1 VHALCRRLLGNES
14 DAEDATQ
21 ESLLLAVRS
30 LQRFD
35 GRSSFGTWIYRITTN
50 ACIDELRRRRRRPLV
65 GFEIEGSDD
74 ASGGERS
81 GSQRSMSG
89 RLVAGA
95 AGEGGGRGAVGRPAF
110 GAPAADPSD
119 AATRR
124 VDVDAA
130 LSSLPIE
137 FRTAVVL
144 RDLCDLTYEE
154 IAHVL
159 EVPVG
164 TVRSRIARG
173 RAALADLLGDG
184 GNPSGPPNVEEA
196 LGT

>member
-1 VHALCRRLLGNES
+1 
-14 DAEDATQ
+14 
-21 ESLLLAVRS
+21 
-30 LQRFD
+30 
-35 GRSSFGTWIYRITTN
+35 
-50 ACIDELRRRRRRPLV
+50 
-65 GFEIEGSDD
+65 
-74 ASGGERS
+74 
-81 GSQRSMSG
+81 
-89 RLVAGA
+89 
-95 AGEGGGRGAVGRPAF
+95 
-110 GAPAADPSD
+110 
-119 AATRR
+119 
-124 VDVDAA
+124 VDAA

-184 GNPSGPPNVEEA
+184 GNSSGPPNVEEA